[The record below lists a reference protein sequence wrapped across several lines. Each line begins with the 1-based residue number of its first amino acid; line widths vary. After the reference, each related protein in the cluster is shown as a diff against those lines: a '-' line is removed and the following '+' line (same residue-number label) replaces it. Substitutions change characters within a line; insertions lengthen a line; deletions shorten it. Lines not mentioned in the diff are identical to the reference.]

1 MNINT
6 AFALLAAIDL
16 QNGLLT
22 GLVIG
27 AALIAI
33 VMAAILVKYGALWFQ
48 AYMSG
53 ADVSL
58 MSLIGMSLR
67 NVKPGLIVT
76 AKIMGRQA
84 GLNIDRQVG
93 MSTARLEA
101 HYLAGGNVMQVVR
114 AIIAADR
121 AGIDLDFD
129 RAAAVDLAGRDIMD
143 AVRISIFPKVIDC
156 PDPQQSGRTTLSA
169 IAKNGVELRSRLRVT
184 VRTNLDQLIGG
195 ATEET
200 IIARVGQGIV
210 SAIGSSETHME
221 VMETPDRIS
230 KGVLSRGLDASTA
243 FEIVSID
250 MAEIDVGENIGAR
263 LQSERA
269 EADTRMARA
278 EAEMRRAE
286 AIAFQQEMKA
296 KLAESRSMLVLAEA
310 ELPLAM
316 AGAFRAGQ
324 LHSNRSPASYKGRP
338 PDSRAGLPDPTTNPQ
353 RPAAGKEKPESPIN
367 KAKKGL
373 E

>member
-1 MNINT
+1 M
-6 AFALLAAIDL
+6 
-16 QNGLLT
+16 
-22 GLVIG
+22 
-27 AALIAI
+27 
-33 VMAAILVKYGALWFQ
+33 
-48 AYMSG
+48 
-53 ADVSL
+53 
-58 MSLIGMSLR
+58 
-67 NVKPGLIVT
+67 
-76 AKIMGRQA
+76 
-84 GLNIDRQVG
+84 
-93 MSTARLEA
+93 
-101 HYLAGGNVMQVVR
+101 
-114 AIIAADR
+114 
-121 AGIDLDFD
+121 
-129 RAAAVDLAGRDIMD
+129 
-143 AVRISIFPKVIDC
+143 
-156 PDPQQSGRTTLSA
+156 SA

-210 SAIGSSETHME
+210 SAIGSSQTHME

-310 ELPLAM
+310 EIPLAM
-316 AGAFRAGQ
+316 AGAFRRRTALFESLVRITQGPPARFA
-324 LHSNRSPASYKGRP
+324 SRFTRSDHQSATTRGRKGKTGIANDKCQKRARISDR
-338 PDSRAGLPDPTTNPQ
+338 DSSVRCGWIS
-353 RPAAGKEKPESPIN
+353 GH
-367 KAKKGL
+367 
-373 E
+373 